1 MIKKSTLKK
10 NDFVTFCIIF
20 LATLLISRISIP
32 IINTSGLMP
41 DYFLA
46 LFISLIALR
55 YMNMNIYILFF
66 LGLLIDLLVGELI
79 GQYGLILIIIY
90 FTNFVLSKYF
100 LFKSQSMI
108 ILQHFILTTIGLI
121 ILLISSLSYELS
133 VNINIF
139 MMKWIVTYLVCL
151 LYSRLIQFLSN
162 KI

>member
-1 MIKKSTLKK
+1 
-10 NDFVTFCIIF
+10 
-20 LATLLISRISIP
+20 
-32 IINTSGLMP
+32 MP

-66 LGLLIDLLVGELI
+66 LGLCIDLLAGELI
-79 GQYGLILIIIY
+79 GQYGLVLIVIY
-90 FTNFVLSKYF
+90 FTNFLLNKYF
-100 LFKSQSMI
+100 LFKSQVMLAS
-108 ILQHFILTTIGLI
+108 QHLILTTIGLI

>member
-1 MIKKSTLKK
+1 
-10 NDFVTFCIIF
+10 
-20 LATLLISRISIP
+20 
-32 IINTSGLMP
+32 MP

-79 GQYGLILIIIY
+79 GQYGLVLIVIY
-90 FTNFVLSKYF
+90 FTNFLLNKYF
-100 LFKSQSMI
+100 LFKSQVMLAS
-108 ILQHFILTTIGLI
+108 QHLILTTIGLI